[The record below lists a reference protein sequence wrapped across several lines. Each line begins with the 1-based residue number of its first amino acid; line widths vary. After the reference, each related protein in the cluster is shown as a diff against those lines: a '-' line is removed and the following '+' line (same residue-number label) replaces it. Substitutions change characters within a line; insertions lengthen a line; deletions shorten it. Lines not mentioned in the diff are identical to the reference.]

1 MMYLITNS
9 LLSIYFR
16 INASYVSLQCYQ
28 LYSQLKYLGQMVSTP
43 LKKKASWPLDCVHA
57 GIKAMTTA
65 EFFIWCYKIQ
75 VQDYVVSKFS
85 QLLAF

>member
-1 MMYLITNS
+1 MIYLITNS

-16 INASYVSLQCYQ
+16 INASYVSLQHYQ
-28 LYSQLKYLGQMVSTP
+28 LYSQLKYLGQMVNTP
-43 LKKKASWPLDCVHA
+43 LKKKAAWPLDHVHA
-57 GIKAMTTA
+57 GIKATTAA
-65 EFFIWCYKIQ
+65 EFFIQCYKIQ